1 MMKRLTGANELLD
14 GPLEPSQLAGNLRD
28 LARVNL
34 WLGGQKLSWQAL
46 HYLLREL
53 PEDRPVRLLDVGTG
67 AADIPL
73 ALLRRARE
81 NGRRLEIVATDV
93 RPEIIGTA
101 RRRLDGA
108 PGLELE
114 LATPDRLDHP
124 SASFDIVHAS
134 LVAHHLEPPGA
145 ARLLKEM
152 ARVASLG
159 VIVNDLFRRWHAWL
173 GAWLLT
179 RLATGNRY
187 TRHDGPLSVRRAY
200 QPAEL
205 ARLAR
210 EAGLRP
216 ERLLRDPLGQRYAL
230 VLRPQA
236 KPAT

>member
-1 MMKRLTGANELLD
+1 MKRLVGVEELLD

-28 LARVNL
+28 LARVNRR
-34 WLGGQKLSWQAL
+34 LGGQELSWQAV

-93 RPEIIGTA
+93 RPEIVQA
-101 RRRLDGA
+101 VRRRLEGA
-108 PGLELE
+108 AGLDIR
-114 LATPDRLDHP
+114 LATAGRLDHP
-124 SASFDIVHAS
+124 SGSFDIVHAS

-145 ARLLKEM
+145 AQLLQEM

-200 QPAEL
+200 QPVEL

-210 EAGLRP
+210 QAGLRP

-236 KPAT
+236 TLAT